1 MTESE
6 LIEQYFLST
15 QLPDNGIALGIGDDA
30 AVINIPADKQLV
42 VSTDTLVSNI
52 HFHSTDKAEDI
63 GYKTLA
69 VNLSDMAAMGAE
81 PKWVSMSLT
90 LAEINHD
97 WLKAFSDSFFEL
109 ANEHSL
115 ALIGGDLCRGSLSVS
130 IHIQG
135 LVSKNKY
142 VTRSGARVGDN
153 IYVTGTLG
161 DAGAALK
168 LKSASGNSPDH
179 QYLQSRLLRPTARIE
194 AGLKLA
200 GFVNSMID
208 LSDGLIQDLTH
219 ISRSSAVGAEIF
231 VDQIPLSEQIKN
243 LFSYEEALSLAL
255 SAGDDYELCF
265 TAPAE
270 TEHSISKLFETL
282 NCPISKIGIIRDGK
296 EIKLTKNDGQE
307 FKSESSG
314 YQHFSS

>member
-6 LIEQYFLST
+6 LIEQYFLSK
-15 QLPDNGIALGIGDDA
+15 QVPDNSIVLGIGDDA

-52 HFHSTDKAEDI
+52 HFHPTDKAEDI

-90 LAEINHD
+90 LPEINQN
-97 WLKAFSDSFFEL
+97 WLKAFSEGFFEL

-115 ALIGGDLCRGSLSVS
+115 TLIGGDLCRGSLSVS

-161 DAGAALK
+161 DAAAALK
-168 LKSASGNSPDH
+168 LMHGGESSSDH
-179 QYLQSRLLRPTARIE
+179 QYLKNRLLRPTARVE
-194 AGLKLA
+194 AGLQLA
-200 GFVNSMID
+200 GFVKSMID
-208 LSDGLIQDLTH
+208 LSDGLIQDLSH
-219 ISRSSAVGAEIF
+219 IIRGSAVGAEIF
-231 VDQIPLSEQIKN
+231 VDQIPLSESIKK
-243 LFSYEEALSLAL
+243 LFAYEEALSLAL
-255 SAGDDYELCF
+255 NAGDDYELCF
-265 TAPAE
+265 TAPEE
-270 TEHSISKLFETL
+270 TGNFISKLFESL
-282 NCPISKIGIIRDGK
+282 NCPVSKIGIISDGN
-296 EIKLTKNDGQE
+296 EIKLIKNGDPD
-307 FKSESSG
+307 FKLKSSG